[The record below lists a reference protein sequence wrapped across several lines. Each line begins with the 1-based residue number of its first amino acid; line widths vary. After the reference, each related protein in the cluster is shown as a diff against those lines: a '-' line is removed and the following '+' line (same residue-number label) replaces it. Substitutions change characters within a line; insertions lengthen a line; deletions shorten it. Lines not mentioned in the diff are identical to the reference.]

1 MGGRKRVATEDI
13 NVPCIADEVVGG
25 YPVHAFAGQDAW
37 DLTVHVFGPILSS
50 PRPRVTRYGTFMP
63 ADYKKHCAKL
73 GASLAY
79 ARGIYETSYGPWR
92 VDSAMWVDLAF
103 WSPKMPGDL
112 DNLAKTVLDSA
123 QLAKGEPSG
132 AELWVNDRQVV
143 RLCVDWIDV
152 TDDFDWQT
160 VVRIKQLPR
169 KIAESLPT
177 RRRRTT
183 KTVL

>member
-1 MGGRKRVATEDI
+1 MGGRKRVVQEDI
-13 NVPCIADEVVGG
+13 NIPEAAHEVVGG
-25 YPVHAFAGQDAW
+25 YPVYAFAEQDHW
-37 DLTVHVFGPILSS
+37 DLTVHVFGPIVSS
-50 PRPRVTRYGTFMP
+50 PRPRVTRFGTFMP

-79 ARGIYETSYGPWR
+79 ARGIYETSYGPWK

-103 WSPKMPGDL
+103 WSPKMTGDL

-152 TDDFDWQT
+152 EDDFDWQT

-177 RRRRTT
+177 RRARTK
-183 KTVL
+183 KTAL